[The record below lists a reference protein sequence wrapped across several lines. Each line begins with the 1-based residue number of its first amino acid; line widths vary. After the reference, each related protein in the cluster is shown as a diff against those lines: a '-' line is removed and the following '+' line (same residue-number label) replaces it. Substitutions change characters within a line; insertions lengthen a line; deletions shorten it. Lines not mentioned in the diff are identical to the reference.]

1 MLYELTDVTKH
12 YAQRRKQVAA
22 LAGIDLTIDE
32 GEFLAIQ
39 GSTGSGKTT
48 LLQML
53 GAMDRP
59 SGGKLDFEGRDLARM
74 GERDLSELRSHSFG
88 FIFQGFNLIP
98 TLTAQEN
105 VETAL
110 VPWHVA
116 VHERRRRAEEALAG
130 VGLAERARHIP
141 SELSG
146 GEQQRVAIARAL
158 VRAPRVIL
166 ADEPT
171 GNLDERTRD
180 DIIGLLEELW
190 RERGQ
195 TLIVVTHDTWVA
207 SRASR
212 RIWLDAGR
220 IEEEETTGPHVDG
233 RFLEVAARRRPS
245 RSDEISSRRSEA
257 GRRRQYICTGGAA
270 RQSASWRCPSPSTGG
285 PCVTRTCSSGRSAS
299 SLSVGAKTSLLPGPR
314 RSRCSGS
321 RSGGRP
327 QRRRRRRRRR
337 RRAARARKPGARCA
351 VGGRWCTPRP
361 TRRRWA
367 PPCRR
372 SPSAPPR
379 VGLRPQPPA
388 HERVTPDARRALGRE
403 ALVQRLR
410 AARVIRAVASSSTRA
425 AAAARSSSCARSAS
439 RRSSSSAG
447 TTGSTSSSASPA
459 TRA

>member
-1 MLYELTDVTKH
+1 MLYELTDVTKR
-12 YAQRRKQVAA
+12 YTQRRKQVSA
-22 LAGIDLTIDE
+22 LDGVDLTIDE

-59 SGGKLDFEGRDLARM
+59 SGGKLDFEGRDLAKM
-74 GERDLSELRSHSFG
+74 GERDLSELRSHSLG

-110 VPWHVA
+110 VPWHTHA
-116 VHERRRRAEEALAG
+116 DERRRRASDALEG
-130 VGLAERARHIP
+130 VGLADRAKHIP

-180 DIIGLLEELW
+180 DIIGLLEQLW

-220 IEEEETTGPHVDG
+220 
-233 RFLEVAARRRPS
+233 LEDQRG
-245 RSDEISSRRSEA
+245 A
-257 GRRRQYICTGGAA
+257 GRVELDDQFLAEAVTVGAA
-270 RQSASWRCPSPSTGG
+270 
-285 PCVTRTCSSGRSAS
+285 
-299 SLSVGAKTSLLPGPR
+299 
-314 RSRCSGS
+314 
-321 RSGGRP
+321 
-327 QRRRRRRRRR
+327 
-337 RRAARARKPGARCA
+337 
-351 VGGRWCTPRP
+351 
-361 TRRRWA
+361 
-367 PPCRR
+367 
-372 SPSAPPR
+372 
-379 VGLRPQPPA
+379 
-388 HERVTPDARRALGRE
+388 
-403 ALVQRLR
+403 
-410 AARVIRAVASSSTRA
+410 
-425 AAAARSSSCARSAS
+425 
-439 RRSSSSAG
+439 
-447 TTGSTSSSASPA
+447 
-459 TRA
+459 

>member
-1 MLYELTDVTKH
+1 MLYRLTDVTKR
-12 YAQRRKQVAA
+12 YTQRRKQIDA
-22 LAGIDLTIDE
+22 LDGIDLAIDE

-59 SGGKLDFEGRDLARM
+59 SGGKLEFEGHDLAKM
-74 GERDLSELRSHSFG
+74 GEGDLSELRSHSFG

-110 VPWHVA
+110 VPWHVHA
-116 VHERRRRAEEALAG
+116 DERRRRAEEALAG
-130 VGLAERARHIP
+130 VGLADRARHIP

-180 DIIGLLEELW
+180 DIIGLLEQLW

-212 RIWLDAGR
+212 RIFAGAAAASTDEPAAAASDLDASVLHKPALDRRLAAPDVPRRPAGR
-220 IEEEETTGPHVDG
+220 HPFPPAG
-233 RFLEVAARRRPS
+233 RARRP
-245 RSDEISSRRSEA
+245 
-257 GRRRQYICTGGAA
+257 
-270 RQSASWRCPSPSTGG
+270 ASWRRRARAVLPTAPASFCARPRSLPASETWPS
-285 PCVTRTCSSGRSAS
+285 SSGRACAS
-299 SLSVGAKTSLLPGPR
+299 GPR
-314 RSRCSGS
+314 
-321 RSGGRP
+321 GRA
-327 QRRRRRRRRR
+327 Q
-337 RRAARARKPGARCA
+337 
-351 VGGRWCTPRP
+351 W
-361 TRRRWA
+361 
-367 PPCRR
+367 
-372 SPSAPPR
+372 S
-379 VGLRPQPPA
+379 
-388 HERVTPDARRALGRE
+388 GRE
-403 ALVQRLR
+403 E
-410 AARVIRAVASSSTRA
+410 
-425 AAAARSSSCARSAS
+425 
-439 RRSSSSAG
+439 G
-447 TTGSTSSSASPA
+447 P
-459 TRA
+459 